1 MNSSGVLTATKSAFS
16 TGDCV
21 KHILQNATTFQG
33 YNATEAL
40 DPKGYSLLSLKNT
53 Y

>member
-1 MNSSGVLTATKSAFS
+1 MNASGVLTATESAFS
-16 TGDCV
+16 TGDRV

-33 YNATEAL
+33 YKAMGAL
-40 DPKGYSLLSLKNT
+40 YPKGYTQLSLKNT